1 MPTNINKNTIKDLG
15 NVPDNVKI
23 EKTIEKA
30 DSSLQSVE
38 RIAGKVE
45 NIINLITKFKDM
57 GNKGQNSKTTLTT
70 SLAPRIEQNVNNAM
84 AEKKEEIKRSAKIKI
99 NTKEIKENI
108 IKFLDVL
115 DDKKTIKEIKEELK
129 QLDKLGKTEE
139 TINNFILKSCQI
151 VYG

>member
-1 MPTNINKNTIKDLG
+1 MPTNINKNTLKDLG

-108 IKFLDVL
+108 TKFLDVL

>member
-84 AEKKEEIKRSAKIKI
+84 AEKKEEFKRSAKIKI